1 MTVSGS
7 TLGLSPRARGAWDCW
22 GSVIASRL
30 WAEGSRS
37 ARDPVKGRCSS
48 SASRFHRGTD
58 VGTRVMLVDDHAI
71 VRQGLTALLER
82 EGFGVVGQAAD
93 GMQAI
98 QLAKELRPEV
108 VILDFGMPILNGLDA
123 ARAIHEALP
132 TTRLVLLTMH
142 TDEQYV
148 LEGLRAGIRGFVL
161 KTQAAADLVRAIR
174 DVQAGTVFLG
184 PGMSKAIVDAYL
196 SGSAA
201 PADHL
206 TPRERQVLQLVAE

>member
-1 MTVSGS
+1 M
-7 TLGLSPRARGAWDCW
+7 
-22 GSVIASRL
+22 AS
-30 WAEGSRS
+30 
-37 ARDPVKGRCSS
+37 
-48 SASRFHRGTD
+48 
-58 VGTRVMLVDDHAI
+58 RVMLVDDHEI

-82 EGFGVVGQAAD
+82 EGFAIVGQAAN
-93 GMQAI
+93 GMQAV
-98 QLAKELRPEV
+98 QLAKELHPEV

-206 TPRERQVLQLVAE
+206 TPRERQVLQLVAEGRTTKEIARLLGVGVKTAESHRTHLMDKLDIHDTAGLVRYAIRKGFVQL

>member
-1 MTVSGS
+1 
-7 TLGLSPRARGAWDCW
+7 
-22 GSVIASRL
+22 
-30 WAEGSRS
+30 
-37 ARDPVKGRCSS
+37 
-48 SASRFHRGTD
+48 
-58 VGTRVMLVDDHAI
+58 MLVDDHAI

-132 TTRLVLLTMH
+132 TTKLVLLTMH

-161 KTQAAADLVRAIR
+161 KAQAAADLVRAIR
-174 DVQAGTVFLG
+174 DVQAGAVYLG
-184 PGMSKAIVDAYL
+184 PGMGKAVVDAYL
-196 SGSAA
+196 SGA
-201 PADHL
+201 PASSDHL
-206 TPRERQVLQLVAE
+206 TPRERQVLQLVAEGRTTKEIAQLLGVGVKTAESHRTNLMEKLSIHDTAGLVRYAIRKGFVQL

>member
-1 MTVSGS
+1 M
-7 TLGLSPRARGAWDCW
+7 A
-22 GSVIASRL
+22 
-30 WAEGSRS
+30 
-37 ARDPVKGRCSS
+37 
-48 SASRFHRGTD
+48 
-58 VGTRVMLVDDHAI
+58 TRVMLVDDHEI

-82 EGFGVVGQAAD
+82 EGFAIIGQAAD
-93 GMQAI
+93 GMRAV

-174 DVQAGTVFLG
+174 DVQAGAVFLG
-184 PGMSKAIVDAYL
+184 PGTGKAVVDAYL
-196 SGSAA
+196 SGASQPTAQ
-201 PADHL
+201 L
-206 TPRERQVLQLVAE
+206 TPRERQVLQLVAEGRTTKEIAQLLGVGIKTAESHRMHLMGKLGIHDTAGLVRYAIRQGFVQI

>member
-1 MTVSGS
+1 M
-7 TLGLSPRARGAWDCW
+7 
-22 GSVIASRL
+22 AS
-30 WAEGSRS
+30 
-37 ARDPVKGRCSS
+37 
-48 SASRFHRGTD
+48 
-58 VGTRVMLVDDHAI
+58 RVMLVDDHEI

-82 EGFGVVGQAAD
+82 EGFAIVGQAAN
-93 GMQAI
+93 GMQAV
-98 QLAKELRPEV
+98 QLAKELHPEV

-174 DVQAGTVFLG
+174 DVQAGAVFLG
-184 PGMSKAIVDAYL
+184 PGMSKAVVDAYL
-196 SGSAA
+196 SGGAA
-201 PADHL
+201 PPDHL
-206 TPRERQVLQLVAE
+206 TPRERQVLQLVAEGRTTKEIARLLGVGVKTAESHRMHLMEKLDIHDTAGLVRYAIRKGFIQL

>member
-1 MTVSGS
+1 M
-7 TLGLSPRARGAWDCW
+7 
-22 GSVIASRL
+22 AS
-30 WAEGSRS
+30 
-37 ARDPVKGRCSS
+37 
-48 SASRFHRGTD
+48 
-58 VGTRVMLVDDHAI
+58 RVMLVDDHEI

-82 EGFGVVGQAAD
+82 EGFAIVGQAAN
-93 GMQAI
+93 GMQAV
-98 QLAKELRPEV
+98 QLAKELHPEV

-206 TPRERQVLQLVAE
+206 TPRERQVLQLVAEGRTTKEIARLLGVGIKTAESHRTHLMDKLDIHDTAGLVRYAIRKGFVQL

>member
-1 MTVSGS
+1 M
-7 TLGLSPRARGAWDCW
+7 
-22 GSVIASRL
+22 AS
-30 WAEGSRS
+30 
-37 ARDPVKGRCSS
+37 
-48 SASRFHRGTD
+48 
-58 VGTRVMLVDDHAI
+58 RVMLVDDHEI

-82 EGFGVVGQAAD
+82 EGFAIVGQAAN
-93 GMQAI
+93 GMQAV
-98 QLAKELRPEV
+98 QLAKELHPEV

-206 TPRERQVLQLVAE
+206 TPRERQVLQLVAEGRTTKEIARLLGVGVKTAESHRTHLMDKLDIHDTAGLVRYAIRKGFIQL

>member
-1 MTVSGS
+1 
-7 TLGLSPRARGAWDCW
+7 
-22 GSVIASRL
+22 
-30 WAEGSRS
+30 
-37 ARDPVKGRCSS
+37 
-48 SASRFHRGTD
+48 
-58 VGTRVMLVDDHAI
+58 MLVDDHEI

-82 EGFGVVGQAAD
+82 EGFAIVGQAAN
-93 GMQAI
+93 GMQAV
-98 QLAKELRPEV
+98 QLAKELHPEV

-206 TPRERQVLQLVAE
+206 TPRERQVLQLVAEGRTTKEIARLLGVGVKTAESHRTHLMDKLDIHDTAGLVRYAIRKGFIQL

>member
-1 MTVSGS
+1 
-7 TLGLSPRARGAWDCW
+7 
-22 GSVIASRL
+22 
-30 WAEGSRS
+30 
-37 ARDPVKGRCSS
+37 
-48 SASRFHRGTD
+48 
-58 VGTRVMLVDDHAI
+58 MLVDDRVI

-82 EGFGVVGQAAD
+82 EGFAIVGQAAD

-108 VILDFGMPILNGLDA
+108 VIVDFGMPILNGLGA

-132 TTRLVLLTMH
+132 TTKLVLLTMH

-174 DVQAGTVFLG
+174 DVQAGAVYLG
-184 PGMSKAIVDAYL
+184 PGMGKAVVDAYL
-196 SGSAA
+196 SGTTA
-201 PADHL
+201 PVDHL
-206 TPRERQVLQLVAE
+206 TPRECQVLQLVAEGKTTKEIAHVLGVGVKTAESHRTHLMDKLEIHDTAGLVRYAIRKGFVQL

>member
-1 MTVSGS
+1 
-7 TLGLSPRARGAWDCW
+7 
-22 GSVIASRL
+22 
-30 WAEGSRS
+30 
-37 ARDPVKGRCSS
+37 
-48 SASRFHRGTD
+48 
-58 VGTRVMLVDDHAI
+58 MLVDDHEI

-82 EGFGVVGQAAD
+82 EGFAIVGQAAN
-93 GMQAI
+93 GMQAV
-98 QLAKELRPEV
+98 QLAKELHPEV

-206 TPRERQVLQLVAE
+206 TPRERQVLQLVAEGRTTKEIARLLGVGVKTAESHRTHLMDKLDIHDTAGLVRYAIRKGFVQL

>member
-1 MTVSGS
+1 
-7 TLGLSPRARGAWDCW
+7 
-22 GSVIASRL
+22 
-30 WAEGSRS
+30 
-37 ARDPVKGRCSS
+37 
-48 SASRFHRGTD
+48 
-58 VGTRVMLVDDHAI
+58 MLVDDHEI

-82 EGFGVVGQAAD
+82 EGFAIVGQAAN
-93 GMQAI
+93 GMQAV
-98 QLAKELRPEV
+98 QLAKELHPEV

-174 DVQAGTVFLG
+174 DVQAGSVFLG
-184 PGMSKAIVDAYL
+184 PGMSKAVVDAYL
-196 SGSAA
+196 SGGAA
-201 PADHL
+201 PTDHL
-206 TPRERQVLQLVAE
+206 TPRERQVLQLVAEGRTTKEIARLLGVGVKTAESHRMHLMEKLGIHDTAGLVRYAIRKGFIQL